1 MLNKGGW
8 MINEQDYEWEIVNE
22 FSKEYTEE
30 ELTEIVCRK
39 IANII
44 STCEN

>member
-1 MLNKGGW
+1 